1 MLQILLEGL
10 GLGLVVSFSFGPA
23 FWAVLQTGIDRGFKW
38 GVLLSLGIVLSDIA
52 FIAIAYVGAANL
64 FNESNKVYIG
74 TLGGI
79 ILIIF
84 GVFTYMKKP
93 DILRRRSPKYK
104 TPKDPRPHNLLIKG
118 FFLNLANPFIFF
130 FWLAAMG
137 FITARADEGN
147 FHQYVMTF
155 FGMALITI
163 FTSDLLKCYVGY
175 RFKRLLRPR
184 VTFWINRGIGILLM
198 VVGVVLIY
206 RVFSPFG

>member
-1 MLQILLEGL
+1 
-10 GLGLVVSFSFGPA
+10 
-23 FWAVLQTGIDRGFKW
+23 
-38 GVLLSLGIVLSDIA
+38 
-52 FIAIAYVGAANL
+52 
-64 FNESNKVYIG
+64 
-74 TLGGI
+74 
-79 ILIIF
+79 
-84 GVFTYMKKP
+84 
-93 DILRRRSPKYK
+93 
-104 TPKDPRPHNLLIKG
+104 
-118 FFLNLANPFIFF
+118 
-130 FWLAAMG
+130 MG

-198 VVGVVLIY
+198 VFGVVLIY